1 MFPYNIVESQ
11 GEELI
16 CKCQEKNVGFIA
28 MKPLAGGAI
37 ENGTLALRYV
47 CSNPAV
53 TVVIPGMAEVS
64 ELEEN
69 IKACA
74 DTTPLTQ
81 AELSEMED
89 KFLRA
94 RAEIAN
100 MSNRNKNEREL
111 LVRYR
116 SQDLGKKILPSIDNL
131 ERAMA
136 IEVSDEQGESL
147 KKGISMVLESITVAL
162 KEEGIEEIPAMG
174 ETFDPNLHQA
184 VQTVPASEETPAD
197 TIVEVLQ
204 KGYKLQD
211 RVLRPSMVIVA
222 Q

>member
-1 MFPYNIVESQ
+1 MSKEEVQKEVTEEPIEAQEETVE
-11 GEELI
+11 G
-16 CKCQEKNVGFIA
+16 
-28 MKPLAGGAI
+28 
-37 ENGTLALRYV
+37 
-47 CSNPAV
+47 
-53 TVVIPGMAEVS
+53 
-64 ELEEN
+64 
-69 IKACA
+69 A
-74 DTTPLTQ
+74 DTATVDSETDELTKVQ

-94 RAEIAN
+94 RAEISN
-100 MSNRNKNEREL
+100 MSNRFKNEREL

-116 SQDLGKKILPSIDNL
+116 SQDLGKKLLPSIDNL

-136 IEVSDEQGESL
+136 IEVDDEQGASL
-147 KKGISMVLESITVAL
+147 KKGISMVLESVQAAL

-184 VQTVPASEETPAD
+184 VQTIPASDETPAD

-204 KGYKLQD
+204 KGYKLHD
-211 RVLRPSMVIVA
+211 RVLRASMVIVT